1 MLMNSQMH
9 FNDFGHA
16 MATIFTLAH
25 SQLLKCLN
33 HGDIMVKYVVS
44 GRKHGDRNSFV
55 NKDTRFIFLP

>member
-1 MLMNSQMH
+1 MQMKCQMH
-9 FNDFGHA
+9 SNDFGHA
-16 MATIFTLAH
+16 MATIFTSTH

-55 NKDTRFIFLP
+55 NNDTRFIVLP